1 MEFTKIQGAGNDF
14 ILIEPRDV
22 DRDWPNLAVAM
33 CDRHFG
39 VGGDGILL
47 VLPTDRADIRMRI
60 FNADGSE
67 AEACGNGLRC
77 VAKYSVEN
85 NLVKESAGGISI
97 ETMAGIRQAK
107 IECKEGKLSN
117 IQVAMGKPKFL
128 AEEIPVAIRPTKEKP
143 IDITPLLSYPIVLGR
158 TMRLY
163 FVNMGNP
170 HAVFFTQDNVDKFP
184 LAQIGPEVEH
194 DKIFPNRVNFEVAN
208 VIGGEEIK
216 ARVWERGAG
225 ETLACGSGAC
235 AITVAARLLGYIGDK
250 VDIKLPGGT
259 LNLEWDGEHEVMLG
273 GPTEIVFT
281 GTWPEKANIRC

>member
-1 MEFTKIQGAGNDF
+1 MEFTKMQGAGNDF
-14 ILIEPRDV
+14 ILIEPKNIDC
-22 DRDWPNLAVAM
+22 DWPNLAVAM
-33 CDRHFG
+33 CHRHFG

-47 VLPTDRADIRMRI
+47 VLPSDVADIRMRI

-67 AEACGNGLRC
+67 AEACGNGTRC
-77 VAKYSVEN
+77 VVKYAEKQKLFKANTEN
-85 NLVKESAGGISI
+85 ITI
-97 ETMAGIRQAK
+97 ETMSGIRQARL
-107 IECKEGKLSN
+107 IRADGELTG

-128 AEEIPVAIRPTKEKP
+128 AAEIPVSIKATRTQPL
-143 IDITPLLSYPIVLGR
+143 DIIPLLSYPVTVLGR

-170 HAVFFTQDNVDKFP
+170 HAVLFTQEAIDAFP

-194 DKIFPNRVNFEVAN
+194 HSVFPNRINFEVAKVTN
-208 VIGGEEIK
+208 SEEIV

-225 ETLACGSGAC
+225 ETFACGTGAC
-235 AITVAARLLGYIGDK
+235 AIDVAAKLLGYIGDK
-250 VDIKLPGGT
+250 INIKLPGGT

-281 GTWPEKANIRC
+281 GVWPK